1 MTTTESP
8 QPAQESEQAQP
19 VPPPEGR
26 PAEEWAQKAEIAR
39 EARALGLKL
48 RKGKRL
54 TFSRRRHWA
63 S

>member
-8 QPAQESEQAQP
+8 APDSGGEPEPAPEER
-19 VPPPEGR
+19 PP
-26 PAEEWAQKAEIAR
+26 AEWAQKAEKAR

-54 TFSRRRHWA
+54 TFSSRRHWA